1 MPKDARATRE
11 QILKAAYML
20 FRRKGFTRVS
30 MDDIAA
36 NAKITKKTLYYHF
49 RSKDE
54 LFAAMFEE
62 HHDLAVAAFKTFGD
76 KMKGKPE
83 QMIDALFAD
92 LVEWSSKPRWA
103 GSGISRVAV
112 ELADLPG
119 HPARTIAKRH
129 KIVIEESL
137 ARLFTQAKVRNAREK
152 ARQVMLLSE
161 GAIAMILITG
171 DQKYALAAGEAAKR
185 LINPVIPERGEP
197 SRRAVGARKELREP
211 RARNP

>member
-1 MPKDARATRE
+1 MPKDAKATRE
-11 QILKAAYML
+11 QILKAAYAL

-30 MDDIAA
+30 MDEIAA
-36 NAKITKKTLYYHF
+36 SAKITKKTLYYHF

-54 LFAAMFEE
+54 LFAAMFKQQHE
-62 HHDLAVAAFKTFGD
+62 LALTAFQTFGD
-76 KMKGKPE
+76 KLKGNAA
-83 QMIDALFAD
+83 QMIEALFAD

-129 KIVIEESL
+129 KLVIEESL
-137 ARLFTQAKVRNAREK
+137 AKLFTQVKTRNARER
-152 ARQVMLLSE
+152 AREIMLLTE

-171 DQKYALAAGEAAKR
+171 DQKYALAAADAAKR
-185 LINPVIPERGEP
+185 LI
-197 SRRAVGARKELREP
+197 AAK
-211 RARNP
+211 

>member
-11 QILKAAYML
+11 QILKAAYAL
-20 FRRKGFTRVS
+20 FRRKGFTRAS
-30 MDDIAA
+30 MDEIAA
-36 NAKITKKTLYYHF
+36 TAKITKKTLYYHF

-62 HHDLAVAAFKTFGD
+62 HHELALAAFRTFGD
-76 KMKGKPE
+76 KMKGNAG

-92 LVEWSSKPRWA
+92 MVAWSSKPRWA

-137 ARLFTQAKVRNAREK
+137 AGLFTQAKVRNARER
-152 ARQVMLLSE
+152 AREVMLLSE
-161 GAIAMILITG
+161 GAITMILITG
-171 DQKYALAAGEAAKR
+171 DQKYALAAAQAAKR
-185 LINPVIPERGEP
+185 LL
-197 SRRAVGARKELREP
+197 AAK
-211 RARNP
+211 